1 VVDRLRVLWNRPL
14 RDSDRPRLFA
24 IAVALIAAA
33 AAVLTQ
39 LEQPARSPRMQTP
52 DRPPAPVSPAP
63 EPVLTPA
70 ASAPPGAPS
79 GEGTRTPV
87 AASRADVAASKQA
100 ARRFLARYLPYTY
113 GRGQARRVRPAAAA
127 LRRRLA
133 AQRPRVSAGERRR
146 RPRLVLLQSD
156 TVGHRHAE
164 LVALVSDGRRRYTVA
179 LELARTRAGW
189 QVDRV
194 GS

>member
-1 VVDRLRVLWNRPL
+1 VVDRLRLFWNRPL

-24 IAVALIAAA
+24 IAVALIAAV

-39 LEQPARSPRMQTP
+39 LERPGPSLRAQPP
-52 DRPPAPVSPAP
+52 DGRPAAGAPAPL
-63 EPVLTPA
+63 LTPA
-70 ASAPPGAPS
+70 ASAPPAEPS
-79 GEGTRTPV
+79 EEGTRTPV
-87 AASRADVAASKQA
+87 AASRVDVAASKRA

-113 GRGQARRVRPAAAA
+113 GRGRARRIRPATPA
-127 LRRRLA
+127 LRRRLFDN
-133 AQRPRVSAGERRR
+133 RPRVPARERRR
-146 RPRLVLLQSD
+146 APRLVLLQSES
-156 TVGHRHAE
+156 VGHRHAE
-164 LVALVSDGRRRYTVA
+164 LVALVGDGRRRYTVG

>member
-1 VVDRLRVLWNRPL
+1 VVDRLRLLWNRPL
-14 RDSDRPRLFA
+14 RDRDRPRLFA

-33 AAVLTQ
+33 AAVLTG
-39 LEQPARSPRMQTP
+39 LERPAPSPRAQPP
-52 DRPPAPVSPAP
+52 DDPPSVVSPAP

-70 ASAPPGAPS
+70 ASAPPAQPS
-79 GEGTRTPV
+79 EEGTRTPV
-87 AASRADVAASKQA
+87 AASRADVAASKRA

-113 GRGQARRVRPAAAA
+113 GRGRARRIRPATPG
-127 LRRRLA
+127 LRRRLC
-133 AQRPRVSAGERRR
+133 AQRPRVPARDRRR
-146 RPRLVLLQSD
+146 APRLVLLQSD

-164 LVALVSDGRRRYTVA
+164 LVALVSDRRRRYPVA